1 MALENSRQ
9 KIGSLFGGE
18 IMSVNYNFQSGSE
31 SSTCTLTIVNE
42 KNEFLIPEM
51 NEMVSVPP
59 FGIKMTVLE
68 TSIRQNPE
76 YSVLQVELID
86 SMSEILDKEL
96 VLIYGKHTDLQGNL
110 SAGVYEIEKELFL
123 PKSAYP
129 PSTLFHSQVNFPSTS
144 KKFRKNYGDGKNAIG
159 FGRLT
164 FKNKAS
170 KIITVEDID
179 DIDITRVIEDQKTVV
194 FDGLE
199 LNRDLTDDE
208 LILKTESLVATRYSF
223 DSSQLSFGYTLS
235 NLIELI
241 KSKGISLEGL
251 GNLNENN
258 VLFSDSGTIRS
269 VLTSVLSKIGRS
281 FYVDPLTQKIKIIT
295 NSDISA
301 INQNLNKLYSNF
313 DNTEGAEQ
321 LTLTKSIK
329 NVESIATVVKG
340 TADIFKA
347 EQQKGGG
354 QGPPSLFKQ
363 RLYKLKT
370 ERITGTLLNVQDIFL
385 IERVAPFLQLTKD
398 TSLTDT
404 YIFALAGVSNGT
416 DKWGDLYGQEQYD
429 YQEKFR
435 KPRLNKNG
443 TKDRRWFKEMNEEN
457 DAFNFKEFI
466 AEDSPEA
473 VRLVE
478 GKIKGEKARKNAI
491 SASEDGYLQIVEDFI
506 ALWGGVYFSNPASN
520 DRMDKRLY
528 TNQVYAGDRTQPYT
542 FAQYDGEESIANVD
556 ELSFLV
562 NLIRRYAQ
570 KTGKRAKNLKVKD
583 VAALTGA
590 PQGGNDGRYLIAVRN
605 MNFFSDGVIQD
616 VDFREQI
623 ENNYYFFSSQED
635 SKDFLALSPQGF
647 SPAKFVANA
656 CNRAFD
662 KQRKLTKDFI
672 VTKYQLIQDSN
683 DNDDKA
689 EETSSPTLNFLDH
702 ISSKVKN
709 FSKKSLNVFNSDYT
723 ETKAFIE
730 NINSF
735 NPEFEGPFITTDITY
750 YRPPKKADFD
760 IQNGISAVSVSVG
773 EDGITTSINY
783 SSRKFA
789 QIDTSL
795 AKEYLNESAITPF
808 KNNSP
813 NAFAKNQDGI

>member
-1 MALENSRQ
+1 MALENSRK

-42 KNEFLIPEM
+42 NNEFLIPNM

-96 VLIYGKHTDLQGNL
+96 VLIYGKHTDLQGKL
-110 SAGVYEIEKELFL
+110 SAGVYEIEKELFV

-129 PSTLFHSQVNFPSTS
+129 PSAIFNSQIIFPATS

-159 FGRLT
+159 FGRLSL
-164 FKNKAS
+164 KRQAE
-170 KIITVEDID
+170 KIITVEDIND
-179 DIDITRVIEDQKTVV
+179 RDVTRGIEDETTVV
-194 FDGLE
+194 FDAFE
-199 LNRDLTDDE
+199 LNRDLTDDQFV
-208 LILKTESLVATRYSF
+208 LNIESSTLLRYSL
-223 DSSQLSFGYTLS
+223 DSAELTFGYTLS

-241 KSKGISLEGL
+241 KSKGISLEGF
-251 GNLNENN
+251 GNLDENN
-258 VLFSDSGTIRS
+258 VLFSDAGTIRS

-281 FYVDPLTQKIKIIT
+281 FYVDPLTQKIHIIT
-295 NSDISA
+295 NSDISS

-321 LTLTKSIK
+321 LTLTRSIK
-329 NVESIATVVKG
+329 NVESTATIVKG
-340 TADIFKA
+340 TANIFKP
-347 EQQKGGG
+347 EQPQKD
-354 QGPPSLFKQ
+354 QGLPSLYKQ
-363 RLYKLKT
+363 RLYKFGT
-370 ERITGTLLNVQDIFL
+370 ERLTGTILNSQDIFL

-416 DKWGDLYGQEQYD
+416 DKWGDLYGTEQYEYLD
-429 YQEKFR
+429 KYR
-435 KPRLNKNG
+435 KSKLNNEGKE
-443 TKDRRWFKEMNEEN
+443 RRWFKDMK
-457 DAFNFKEFI
+457 DKDSFNFKGFI
-466 AEDSPEA
+466 PDNSNEA
-473 VRLVE
+473 VLLRE
-478 GKIKGEKARKNAI
+478 GKKGKEEVDNAI
-491 SASEDGYLQIVEDFI
+491 TASEDGYLELVESFI
-506 ALWGGVYFSNPASN
+506 TLWGGVYFSNPASN

-528 TNQVYAGDRTQPYT
+528 TNQVYTGDRTQSYA
-542 FAQYDGEESIANVD
+542 FAQYDGEEFISNVD

-562 NLIRRYAQ
+562 NIIRRYAQ
-570 KTGKRAKNLKVKD
+570 KTGKRAKNLKVKE
-583 VAALTGA
+583 VAALTNA

-605 MNFFSDGVIQD
+605 MNFFSDGIIQD

-623 ENNYYFFSSQED
+623 ENNYYFFTTKD
-635 SKDFLALSPQGF
+635 GKDFLALSPEGF
-647 SPAKFVANA
+647 NPATFVSNA

-662 KQRKLTKDFI
+662 KQRELVRDI
-672 VTKYQLIQDSN
+672 ILTKYQLIQD
-683 DNDDKA
+683 DKDDDKA
-689 EETSSPTLNFLDH
+689 EETSFPTLNFLDH
-702 ISSKVKN
+702 IPSKVKN
-709 FSKKSLNVFNSDYT
+709 FSKKALNVFNSDYT
-723 ETKAFIE
+723 ETKAFIK

-750 YRPPKKADFD
+750 YRPPKKSDFD
-760 IQNGISAVSVSVG
+760 IKNGVSAVTVSVG
-773 EDGITTSINY
+773 DGGITTSINY

-795 AKEYLNESAITPF
+795 ARQYLNESAIVPF

>member
-31 SSTCTLTIVNE
+31 SSTCTLTLINE

-59 FGIKMTVLE
+59 FDIKMTVLE

-76 YSVLQVELID
+76 YSVLQVELIE

-123 PKSAYP
+123 PRSAYP
-129 PSTLFHSQVNFPSTS
+129 PSTIFNSRVIFPATS

-164 FKNKAS
+164 FKNRAK
-170 KIITVEDID
+170 KIITVEDVND
-179 DIDITRVIEDQKTVV
+179 RDITRGIEDQRTVV
-194 FDGLE
+194 FDALE
-199 LNRDLTDDE
+199 LNRDLTDDKVVLNNE
-208 LILKTESLVATRYSF
+208 ASVLLRYSF

-241 KSKGISLEGL
+241 KSKGISIEGL
-251 GNLNENN
+251 GNLDENN

-281 FYVDPLTQKIKIIT
+281 FYVDPLTQKIQIIT
-295 NSDISA
+295 NSDVSS

-321 LTLTKSIK
+321 LTLTRSIK
-329 NVESIATVVKG
+329 NVESTATVVKG
-340 TADIFKA
+340 SADIFKP
-347 EQQKGGG
+347 EQQQGGE

-363 RLYKLKT
+363 RLYKLGT
-370 ERITGTLLNVQDIFL
+370 ERITSTLLNVQDIFL
-385 IERVAPFLQLTKD
+385 IERVAPFFQLTKD
-398 TSLTDT
+398 TALTDT

-435 KPRLNKNG
+435 KSKFKKGKKRG
-443 TKDRRWFKEMNEEN
+443 WFKDMTDQN
-457 DAFNFKEFI
+457 DAFNFKGFI
-466 AEDSPEA
+466 ADNSPEA

-478 GKIKGEKARKNAI
+478 GKKTEEKEKKNAI
-491 SASEDGYLQIVEDFI
+491 SASEDGYLELIEDFI
-506 ALWGGVYFSNPASN
+506 TLWGGVYFSNPASN
-520 DRMDKRLY
+520 NRMDRRLY
-528 TNQVYAGDRTQPYT
+528 TNQVYSGDRTQPYT
-542 FAQYDGEESIANVD
+542 FAQYDAEESIANVD

-562 NLIRRYAQ
+562 NLIRRYVQ

-583 VAALTGA
+583 IAALTGA

-623 ENNYYFFSSQED
+623 ENNYYFFTTESG
-635 SKDFLALSPQGF
+635 KDFLALSPQGF
-647 SPAKFVANA
+647 SPARFVANA

-662 KQRKLTKDFI
+662 KQRELTKDSI
-672 VTKYQLIQDSN
+672 ITKYQLIQD
-683 DNDDKA
+683 DEDDKA
-689 EETSSPTLNFLDH
+689 EETSFPALNFLDH
-702 ISSKVKN
+702 IPSKVKN
-709 FSKKSLNVFNSDYT
+709 FSKKTLNVFSSDYT

-735 NPEFEGPFITTDITY
+735 NPEFEGPFITTDIAY
-750 YRPPKKADFD
+750 YRPPKKEDFD
-760 IQNGISAVSVSVG
+760 IKNGISAVAVSVG
-773 EDGITTSINY
+773 ADGITTSINY

-795 AKEYLNESAITPF
+795 VKEYLNESAITPF